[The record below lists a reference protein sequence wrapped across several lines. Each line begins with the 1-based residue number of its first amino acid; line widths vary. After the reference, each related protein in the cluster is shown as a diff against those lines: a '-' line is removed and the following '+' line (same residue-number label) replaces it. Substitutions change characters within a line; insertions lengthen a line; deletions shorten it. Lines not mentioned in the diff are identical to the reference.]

1 MNKRHKLPRLVRVF
15 IAASLAMIVTC
26 VLFLV
31 FGHGSL
37 AERGRNKV
45 ARTRRKAELTWLT
58 LTGRRIDV
66 GGYRLHFECS
76 GHGNVTVVMDAG
88 LNMPAETWASVP
100 AELSK
105 FTRVCVYDRAGLGDS
120 DPGPQPRT
128 SQLIV
133 NELHQALTN
142 ARVPGPYVLA
152 GHSFGGLN
160 VRLFASEYPKEVVGL
175 VLIDASHE
183 DQYQRLAALLP
194 PDEKEK
200 YLWHEGG
207 GNTEGVDLLTSAKQV
222 HAAPL
227 PNIPLVV
234 LSAAQASAK
243 TPQARQVHD
252 ELQASLV
259 NLTPQGK
266 QIIAER
272 SGHFIQEQQP
282 ELVISVIRE
291 MISTIQSSA
300 TRNGPLQ

>member
-1 MNKRHKLPRLVRVF
+1 ML
-15 IAASLAMIVTC
+15 IAASLAVIVTG

-45 ARTRRKAELTWLT
+45 ARTKRQAELTWLT

-76 GHGNVTVVMDAG
+76 GKGSVTVVMDAG
-88 LNMPAETWASVP
+88 LNMPAQTWNSVP
-100 AELSK
+100 AELAR

-128 SQLIV
+128 SQVIV
-133 NELHQALTN
+133 NELHQALIN
-142 ARVPGPYVLA
+142 ARVAGPFVLV

-160 VRLFASEYPKEVVGL
+160 VRLFANEYPKDVVGL

-183 DQYQRLAALLP
+183 DQYQRLASLLP

-200 YLWHEGG
+200 YLRHEGG
-207 GNTEGVDLLTSAKQV
+207 GNTEGVDILTSAKQV
-222 HAAPL
+222 HAAPV

-243 TPQARQVHD
+243 TTPQAKQVHD
-252 ELQASLV
+252 ELQTSLV

-272 SGHFIQEQQP
+272 SGHFIQQQQP
-282 ELVISVIRE
+282 ELVIDAVRE
-291 MISTIQSSA
+291 MISKIRSGSL
-300 TRNGPLQ
+300 N